1 MAGTQYGTLMNNMP
15 PLQGKRIF
23 TCTPVA
29 FHGDARFFTRDTGLI
44 CMNLRK
50 LGAESMAIMPLPF
63 HEDDIREDIIRV
75 PMEQLKSVD
84 WWRSLNL
91 DGVVLYSWGA
101 PRYTAIARA
110 IKKAG
115 IKLVIHLDTNGDFF
129 LDAAPRK
136 RSLATRLKEAVTHPL
151 IDILRARHLEY
162 ADVITCAGPVGES
175 ILQKPFYGSLKGKF
189 FPFACPV
196 SPSMAYDGRPKE
208 DKIIAIGRWDD
219 VYQKRPELLMQTLSA
234 LYASGCTAATDIYG
248 NITEGMRVWHAA
260 LPQDVQAKISLVGL
274 VPNHMLYGVYNSAK
288 VLVCPS
294 LYEGSHNVSAE
305 MLCCGGSVVSAC
317 QPILLRDV
325 VWYTTRNSGTV
336 AKEDT
341 PESLAAAILEELQQ
355 WEQGLRSPAAIAAA
369 WQPLFHA
376 DKVMAKLFG

>member
-1 MAGTQYGTLMNNMP
+1 M

-29 FHGDARFFTRDTGLI
+29 FHGNARFFTRDTGLI
-44 CMNLRK
+44 CMNLRR
-50 LGAESMAIMPLPF
+50 LGAESKAIMPLPF

-75 PMEQLKSVD
+75 PMEALKSVD
-84 WWRSLNL
+84 WWRSLHL
-91 DGVVLYSWGA
+91 DGLVLYSWGA
-101 PRYTAIARA
+101 PRYTAIAKA

-129 LDAAPRK
+129 MDAAPCRP
-136 RSLATRLKEAVTHPL
+136 SLATRLKEAITHPL

-162 ADVITCAGPVGES
+162 ADVITCAGPVGEA

-196 SPSMAYDGRPKE
+196 SPTMAYDGRPKE

-219 VYQKRPELLMQTLSA
+219 AYQKRPEMLMQTLA
-234 LYASGCTAATDIYG
+234 CLYGRGCTATTDIYG
-248 NITEGMRVWHAA
+248 KITDELRAWHAT
-260 LPQDVQAKISLVGL
+260 LPPETQAKIHLAGL
-274 VPNHMLYGVYNSAK
+274 VPNHELYSVYNSAK
-288 VLVCPS
+288 VLLCPS

-305 MLCCGGSVVSAC
+305 MLCCGGSIVSAN

-325 VWYTTRNSGTV
+325 VWYTTKDSGTV
-336 AKEDT
+336 AREDT
-341 PESLAAAILEELQQ
+341 PESLADAILEELQQ
-355 WEQGLRSPAAIAAA
+355 WEQGHRAPASIAAA
-369 WQPLFHA
+369 WQPFFHA
-376 DKVMAKLFG
+376 DKVMEQIFHAE